1 MAGRLRKAMPAAAT
15 AAAALLL
22 LLCLV
27 SAPTLA
33 QDLEDPE
40 EPEVAMR
47 SAPVCS
53 VYHPRDCW

>member
-1 MAGRLRKAMPAAAT
+1 MPAAAT

-22 LLCLV
+22 VLCLV